1 MVLPKIF
8 LNSNTIDFDMTN
20 TTLKKISEV
29 LGLSISTVS
38 RALKNH
44 PDISERTKKKVVE
57 LAQALDY
64 EPNASA
70 IQLRT
75 KHSKIFGL
83 MVPTISNFFYDSFIA
98 SVEEESRKQGFSLM
112 ILQSG
117 DNIEIEIE
125 NLKLCRQNRVTGLF
139 ACLGSNTKDISSF
152 LKMKE
157 LDITTV
163 YFDIV
168 PEMEGLNKVCMAD
181 ASVGEIAAIAIL
193 EAKKK
198 NVLSIFGNSNL
209 SITKKR
215 EKAFCNYF
223 KIKAPKTSLLIEH
236 ASDASHSKQIVL
248 QYLQKQHQF
257 DTIFCMSD
265 EILIGVMKAIQE
277 LKLIIPKDISII
289 AISNGFI
296 PTLFYP
302 QITYVETSGYSLG
315 KLAFSQMMTCLS
327 DSNAISEMTVT
338 SKLVVGGSL

>member
-1 MVLPKIF
+1 
-8 LNSNTIDFDMTN
+8 MTN

-29 LGLSISTVS
+29 LGLSISTIS

-44 PDISERTKKKVVE
+44 PDISEKTKKRVIE
-57 LAQALDY
+57 LAKALDY

-98 SVEEESRKQGFSLM
+98 SVEEESRKQGFSLI

-117 DNIEIEIE
+117 DDIDIENE

-139 ACLGSNTKDISSF
+139 ACLCSDTRDMNGF
-152 LKMKE
+152 LKMNE
-157 LDITTV
+157 LEIKTV
-163 YFDIV
+163 FFDKV
-168 PEMEGLNKVCMAD
+168 PDMDGLNKVCMAD
-181 ASVGEIAAIAIL
+181 TRAGEIAADAIIQA
-193 EAKKK
+193 EKK
-198 NVLSIFGNSNL
+198 NILSIFGNPNL

-215 EKAFCNYF
+215 ESAYINYF
-223 KIKAPKTSLLIEH
+223 RFKSPAVKLQIEH
-236 ASDASHSKQIVL
+236 CCDTENAKQVVH
-248 QYLQKQHQF
+248 QYLNKKNTI

-277 LKLIIPKDISII
+277 LNLCFPNDISVI

-296 PTLFYP
+296 PTLFHP
-302 QITYVETSGYSLG
+302 QVTYVETSGYQLG
-315 KLAFSQMMTCLS
+315 KLAFTQMMACISGS
-327 DSNAISEMTVT
+327 DALQELTLE
-338 SKLVVGGSL
+338 SKLVKGGSL

>member
-1 MVLPKIF
+1 
-8 LNSNTIDFDMTN
+8 MTN

-29 LGLSISTVS
+29 LGLSISTIS

-44 PDISERTKKKVVE
+44 PDISEKTKKKVIE
-57 LAQALDY
+57 LAKALDY

-83 MVPTISNFFYDSFIA
+83 MVPTISNFFYDSFIS

-117 DNIEIEIE
+117 DNIEIENE

-139 ACLGSNTKDISSF
+139 VCVGSNTKDLSGF
-152 LKMKE
+152 MKMNE
-157 LDITTV
+157 LEIKTV
-163 YFDIV
+163 FFDKV

-181 ASVGEIAAIAIL
+181 TRAGEIAADAIIQ
-193 EAKKK
+193 ANKKT
-198 NVLSIFGNSNL
+198 VLSLFGNANL

-215 EKAFCNYF
+215 ETAFTNYF
-223 KIKAPKTSLLIEH
+223 KFKSPNASLFIEH
-236 ASDASHSKQIVL
+236 CGDTENATEIVH
-248 QYLQKQHQF
+248 QYLSNKNSI

-265 EILIGVMKAIQE
+265 EILIGVMKAIQQ
-277 LKLIIPKDISII
+277 LNLTIPTDVSVI

-296 PTLFYP
+296 PTLFHP
-302 QITYVETSGYSLG
+302 SITYVETSGHHLG
-315 KLAFSQMMTCLS
+315 KLAFTQMMACLS
-327 DSNAISEMTVT
+327 GSDAVQELTLD
-338 SKLVVGGSL
+338 SKLVIGGSL